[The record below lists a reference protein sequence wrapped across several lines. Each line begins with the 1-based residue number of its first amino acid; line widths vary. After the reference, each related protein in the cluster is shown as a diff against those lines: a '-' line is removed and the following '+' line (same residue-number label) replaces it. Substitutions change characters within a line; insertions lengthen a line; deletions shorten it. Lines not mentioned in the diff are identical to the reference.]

1 MPKPIQ
7 DMTSWGATAEAPLD
21 ARSIPSTSSLS
32 SSGLMGRTTLPP
44 GDGWAASPGDIGR
57 RVGETM
63 WDMSVVCE
71 AAEALSLQ
79 FDVLQPLYLAVHD
92 IGGTTSRRLLAG
104 VAAAM
109 QLPVHTLT
117 VRRQGYG
124 TLLARLEF
132 VELST
137 RGTTSQQAHCVRI
150 YSTQTPDTEETA
162 RRQVADVLLGRAA
175 LSVVIVDGS
184 VSAAALAV
192 ALAGVQNAMNEPAW
206 TNRHMLL
213 MPLRP
218 MPGIDAQ
225 AKHLGREHE
234 IEVQVSPP
242 IVRPFDAWNF
252 VRSRWNALAD
262 LGETTML
269 PLEDPT
275 SPLGRAAQA
284 ARKSPEATAA
294 AVDALRRKLLSQ
306 RDQDAVPSPSPADA
320 NIAAAAKTIAS
331 MSKRERPAA
340 PARAPRAQPAP
351 AAAMPAHEDAP
362 TIPAQ
367 LMPPVFDAPAAA
379 AASSAAA
386 STTTLTGDA
395 TVRRIEALLAQC
407 AGVAGMRSC
416 AVVDLNTRRVVGEHA
431 VADANAFAGHGARLA
446 NSLRAAALGFQIPG
460 RVPDAAMTFD
470 EHHVLVRPVPG
481 HDHLA
486 FVAII
491 GREEANVVV
500 ARLKLQRIENT
511 VFPEIDTLPRAAAQ
525 G

>member
-7 DMTSWGATAEAPLD
+7 DMTSWGATGEVPLD
-21 ARSIPSTSSLS
+21 ARSIPSTQ
-32 SSGLMGRTTLPP
+32 SGPTTSVLTAGRSTLPP

-79 FDVLQPLYLAVHD
+79 FDVLQPLFLAVHD

-124 TLLARLEF
+124 NLLARLEF
-132 VELST
+132 VELTSRGSAAQPT
-137 RGTTSQQAHCVRI
+137 RCVRI
-150 YSTQTPDTEETA
+150 YSTQTPDTEEGA
-162 RRQVADVLLGRAA
+162 RKDVADVLLGRAA
-175 LSVVIVDGS
+175 LAVLIVDGA
-184 VSAAALAV
+184 VSQAALAV
-192 ALAGVQNAMNEPAW
+192 ALAGMQNAMNERAW

-213 MPLRP
+213 MPLRQI
-218 MPGIDAQ
+218 PGLKAQ
-225 AKHLGREHE
+225 AAHLGREHG
-234 IEVQVSPP
+234 IEVQVSPA
-242 IVRPFDAWNF
+242 IVRPFDAWDF
-252 VRSRWNALAD
+252 VRSRWNALAE
-262 LGETTML
+262 LGETTMM

-275 SPLGRAAQA
+275 SPLGRAAHA
-284 ARKSPEATAA
+284 ARQSPEATAA
-294 AVDALRRKLLSQ
+294 AVEALRRKLLSQ
-306 RDQDAVPSPSPADA
+306 RDNHAEPSPSPADA
-320 NIAAAAKTIAS
+320 NIDAAAKTIAS

-340 PARAPRAQPAP
+340 PERAPRPQPAP
-351 AAAMPAHEDAP
+351 AAVMPAHEDAP
-362 TIPAQ
+362 TVPAH
-367 LMPPVFDAPAAA
+367 LMPPVFDAPAAP
-379 AASSAAA
+379 SSAAV
-386 STTTLTGDA
+386 SPGDA
-395 TVRRIEALLAQC
+395 TTRRIAALLAQC

-431 VADANAFAGHGARLA
+431 VADPNGFAGHGARLA

-491 GREEANVVV
+491 GREDANVVV
-500 ARLKLQRIENT
+500 VRLKLQRIEKA
-511 VFPEIDTLPRAAAQ
+511 VFPEVDALSHGTAQ

>member
-7 DMTSWGATAEAPLD
+7 DMTSWGATGEVPLD
-21 ARSIPSTSSLS
+21 ARSIPSTSSGLSTSVLTGGRS
-32 SSGLMGRTTLPP
+32 SSLPP

-124 TLLARLEF
+124 NLLARLEF
-132 VELST
+132 VELTS
-137 RGTTSQQAHCVRI
+137 RGGASQAAQRVRI
-150 YSTQTPDTEETA
+150 YSTQTPDTEEIA
-162 RRQVADVLLGRAA
+162 RKQVADVLLGRAA
-175 LSVVIVDGS
+175 LAVVIVDGD

-192 ALAGVQNAMNEPAW
+192 ALAGLQNAMNEPAW
-206 TNRHMLL
+206 TNRHTLL
-213 MPLRP
+213 MPLRAI
-218 MPGIDAQ
+218 PGLKAQ
-225 AKHLGREHE
+225 AAHLGREHG
-234 IEVQVSPP
+234 IEVQVSPA

-252 VRSRWNALAD
+252 VRSRWNALAE
-262 LGETTML
+262 LGESTMM

-306 RDQDAVPSPSPADA
+306 RDNHATPSPSPAEA
-320 NIAAAAKTIAS
+320 NIDAAAKTIAS

-340 PARAPRAQPAP
+340 AERAPRPQPARAP
-351 AAAMPAHEDAP
+351 AAMPAHEDAP
-362 TIPAQ
+362 TVPAH
-367 LMPPVFDAPAAA
+367 LMPQVFDAPKAPAGPA
-379 AASSAAA
+379 VAH
-386 STTTLTGDA
+386 GDA
-395 TVRRIEALLAQC
+395 TVQRITALLAQC
-407 AGVAGMRSC
+407 ATVAGMRSC
-416 AVVDLNTRRVVGEHA
+416 AVIDLNTRRVVGEHA
-431 VADANAFAGHGARLA
+431 VADPNGFAGHGARLA

-491 GREEANVVV
+491 GREDANVVV
-500 ARLKLQRIENT
+500 VKLKLQRIEKA
-511 VFPEIDTLPRAAAQ
+511 VFPDVDASIGGAAKT
-525 G
+525 